1 MRLLNSHI
9 FAEALT
15 SKIIPVLQL
24 NVLRNQYAMED
35 DWFQIGQISKEG
47 DYYMIKEAILKR
59 KYATPNELLLLEHVL
74 YLTSG

>member
-35 DWFQIGQISKEG
+35 DWFQIGQITKEG
-47 DYYMIKEAILKR
+47 EYYVIKEAILKR
-59 KYATPNELLLLEHVL
+59 KYAASNELLLLEHVL